1 MKKYVWCYIVFFAM
15 MMANAQEVSGIKL
28 KTSAYSLKKAK
39 KQDKVYINS
48 FNVFFEIYK
57 EISDKKA
64 GYKGTRGKVVGDAKV
79 SLGVGLKGVDI
90 AAVQQKTDLLYQETI
105 EKIKASGYQLVSVDE
120 AKNIESFEGFE
131 TYQGPLLLE
140 KEELPG
146 VIQCVPSGY
155 SFLAKVP
162 KKTEVGK
169 SVAKLTDKFN
179 FTKLNE
185 KPTISKELG
194 DVMVIDVNMYVMFT
208 EAPKPG
214 FNLGS
219 LDKVA
224 KVKINTNYRL
234 VDRYTVVNSGS
245 QKKSLL
251 GVSVAGNKIATDVLT
266 QFSVVYGK
274 NKIGGS
280 ALASYNGGLKKSLE
294 INGVLKK
301 EKIKAYQA
309 QQTIAPTLNN
319 PAYQKIGG
327 ITLAT
332 IENRFSKNASWVEV
346 DGAKHS
352 DGLYNACHLFLE
364 QNLKEVFD

>member
-1 MKKYVWCYIVFFAM
+1 MKKQFFLIAAVLTISI
-15 MMANAQEVSGIKL
+15 ANAQQVSEIKL
-28 KTSAYSLKKAK
+28 KTKGFNLKKAK

-48 FNVFFEIYK
+48 FNVFFEVYK
-57 EISDKKA
+57 EIRNKKA

-90 AAVQQKTDLLYQETI
+90 AAIQQKTDLLYQETI
-105 EKIKASGYQLVSVDE
+105 NKIKASGYQLVPVNE
-120 AKNIESFEGFE
+120 AKNLEIFEGYE
-131 TYQGPLLLE
+131 VLQGPLLLE

-146 VIQCVPSGY
+146 VIQTVPAGY
-155 SFLAKVP
+155 SFLSKIP
-162 KKTEVGK
+162 KKTDVGK
-169 SVAKLTDKFN
+169 SLAK
-179 FTKLNE
+179 FTKKFKHPKLSRYP
-185 KPTISKELG
+185 KISKELG
-194 DVMVIDVNMYVMFT
+194 DVMVLDINMYVMFT

-234 VDRYTVVNSGS
+234 VDRYTVVNSGED
-245 QKKSLL
+245 KKSLL
-251 GVSVAGNKIATDVLT
+251 GIKSAGNNIATDVLT
-266 QFSVVYGK
+266 EFSVVYGR

-280 ALASYNGGLKKSLE
+280 ALATYDGNLKKPIE

-301 EKIKAYQA
+301 EKIKAYQS

-332 IENRFSKNASWVEV
+332 IENRFSKNASWIQV

>member
-1 MKKYVWCYIVFFAM
+1 MKKQLLLIMAFMTVFAVK
-15 MMANAQEVSGIKL
+15 AQEISEVKL
-28 KTSAYSLKKAK
+28 KTKDYNLKKAK
-39 KQDKVYINS
+39 KQNKIFINS
-48 FNVFFEIYK
+48 FNVFFEVYK

-90 AAVQQKTDLLYQETI
+90 AAVQAKTDLLYQETI
-105 EKIKASGYQLVSVDE
+105 NKIKASGYELVQVDE
-120 AKNIESFEGFE
+120 AKNIESFENFE
-131 TYQGPLLLE
+131 VLQGPLLLE

-155 SFLAKVP
+155 SFLEKP
-162 KKTEVGK
+162 SKQTDLGK
-169 SVAKLTDKFN
+169 SVAKLTSKFN
-179 FTKLNE
+179 FNKLSE

-194 DVMVIDVNMYVMFT
+194 DIMVVDVNMYVMFT

-224 KVKINTNYRL
+224 KVKINTNLRL
-234 VDRYTVVNSGS
+234 IDRYTVVNSGS
-245 QKKSLL
+245 EKKSLL
-251 GVSVAGNKIATDVLT
+251 GISVAGNKIATDVLT
-266 QFSVVYGK
+266 QFSVIYGK

-280 ALASYNGGLKKSLE
+280 PLASYEGGLKESAE
-294 INGVLKK
+294 IKGVLKK

-319 PAYQKIGG
+319 PAYQKVGG
-327 ITLAT
+327 MTLAR
-332 IENRFSKNASWVEV
+332 IENRFSKNASWIDI
-346 DGAKHS
+346 DGEKYS
-352 DGLYNACHLFLE
+352 EGLYNACHAFLE
-364 QNLKEVFD
+364 HNLQEIFN